1 MALPVTT
8 LTVTLDPEIKELIE
22 GLTKELHE
30 FNSKPSITWHT
41 AGKGIAVNTKT
52 GEVIESKAMSDPIP
66 DDNCPYPDDTKVS
79 LNPKTEPEAEPEK
92 QEPTHT
98 REQLQ
103 ELVVK
108 VSAAG
113 QKEAV
118 KTIVRKYATKVSTI
132 PADRIDDVYAEVEAL
147 V

>member
-1 MALPVTT
+1 MAIPVTPVT
-8 LTVTLDPEIKELIE
+8 PLTTVTVTLDPEIKDLIE

-30 FNSKPSITWHT
+30 FNANQKPVILGCGTLDTS
-41 AGKGIAVNTKT
+41 T
-52 GEVIESKAMSDPIP
+52 GEVIPDPIP
-66 DDNCPYPDDTKVS
+66 SDNCPYPDDTKVS

-147 V
+147 I